1 MTKGCEEKGW
11 NQAAC
16 HERGNNSEKHSNLDI
31 KVFFLHERRPYPLK
45 QS

>member
-1 MTKGCEEKGW
+1 MTKEYEKKGW

-16 HERGNNSEKHSNLDI
+16 NERENNSEKHSNLDI
-31 KVFFLHERRPYPLK
+31 KAFFLHERNPHPLK